1 MLSDIWLFARASG
14 EMESSTSLT
23 AAAASS
29 EAAAAASAPLL
40 QLVSSAA
47 P

>member
-29 EAAAAASAPLL
+29 EAAAASAPLL